1 MKYKILL
8 LVACVA
14 LACVS
19 HAQKAND
26 NTKPYPYGNPIIK
39 HMYTADAAPHVMP
52 DGRVWMVT
60 SVDSEKGGGYSTM
73 HCYHT
78 FSSADMVNWVDH
90 GEVLNVWDVLGSK
103 EEPEGE
109 DWALWAPDMVYYKG
123 KYYLYFPV
131 RIVHKENGY
140 EEGKRKVTSYIAVA
154 VSNSPDQKF
163 KVINPKIQGTRG
175 IDPAVFIDDDGEKY
189 LYYGSHW
196 GAKLADNMKELA
208 SDPVNM
214 DVDDKNFMEAIWMNK
229 HDGKYYVSY
238 HAHYGKPVDPNNP
251 DDPERMKSLLDYGIS
266 DNPLGPFKH
275 MGTLNYELGVNV
287 NDGPKYP
294 GRNYVP
300 WRLTQSN
307 HGGIVE
313 YHGKEYLFYHTSAL
327 SSWRQDEFKAEGNW
341 TQRSVCVDEIKYNPD
356 GTIVP
361 VQQTVSG
368 VEKVTIDQPFEI
380 VLYEGKKELNEN
392 KPIKYEK
399 IDLGTGYY
407 YFGLKAS
414 QVTKPVKVE
423 IRLDAPNGQLIGTLI
438 IKGNGDCET
447 MLRNANGVH
456 DVYLTVNDNFK
467 EKVVFNAP
475 RFFAGSPKKVK
486 Q

>member
-1 MKYKILL
+1 MNKKILI
-8 LVACVA
+8 
-14 LACVS
+14 LAVGIVLTFS
-19 HAQKAND
+19 VYGQKANK
-26 NTKPYPYGNPIIK
+26 NTKPYPYSNPIIK

-60 SVDSEKGGGYSTM
+60 SVDSDNGGGYSTM

-78 FSSADMVNWVDH
+78 FSSADMVNWIDH
-90 GEVLNVWDVLGSK
+90 GEVLNVWDVLGAK

-109 DWALWAPDMVYYKG
+109 DWALWAPDMAYYEG

-131 RIVHKENGY
+131 RIVHTENGY

-163 KVINPKIQGTRG
+163 KVINPKIEGTRG

-208 SDPVNM
+208 SDPVMM
-214 DVDDKNFMEAIWMNK
+214 DVDDDHFMEAIWMNK
-229 HDGKYYVSY
+229 RDGKYYVSY
-238 HAHYGKPVDPNNP
+238 HAHYGKPVDPENP
-251 DDPERMKSLLDYGIS
+251 DDPNRLKSLLDYGIS
-266 DNPLGPFKH
+266 DNPLGPFNH
-275 MGTLNYELGVNV
+275 MGTMNYELGVNV
-287 NDGPKYP
+287 KDGPRYP
-294 GRNYVP
+294 GRDYVP

-313 YHGKEYLFYHTSAL
+313 FHGKEYLFYHTSAL
-327 SSWRQDEFKAEGNW
+327 SSWRQDEFKAEGTW
-341 TQRSVCVDEIKYNPD
+341 TQRSVCVDELKYKQD
-356 GTIVP
+356 GTLIP
-361 VQQTVSG
+361 VQQTIESVD
-368 VEKVTIDQPFEI
+368 KVKVNQPYEI
-380 VLYEGKKELNEN
+380 VLENESVKLNTDES
-392 KPIKYEK
+392 ISYRD

-407 YFGLKAS
+407 YFGLKA
-414 QVTKPVKVE
+414 QDVKQPYNVE
-423 IRLDAPNGQLIGTLI
+423 IRLDSTEGKLIGTVVVTE
-438 IKGNGDCET
+438 NGTAET
-447 MLRNANGVH
+447 FLRNANGVH
-456 DVYLTVNDNFK
+456 DVYLIVNDNTK
-467 EKVVFNAP
+467 NEIIFNAP